1 MHEPR
6 AFSTVHVPEHSLM
19 AAKMSVL
26 PDKTTITVQFRR
38 ALEQIAILLLT
49 QASKD
54 WPIITADIETPLAA
68 ITGAKLAQPIVFLCR
83 FCGPVFDYSKEC
95 CASFPQADVR
105 HIGLYRYELAC
116 GRSITIA
123 VTGSSGRVPRCLA
136 RPNVAY
142 WTQCDGSGHAFKG
155 QGAITTEFICVVA
168 CAIGVE
174 HLRSAYPYIPVY
186 SAAID
191 PELNEFGYI
200 VPRRATPAIA
210 TSEPCGS

>member
-26 PDKTTITVQFRR
+26 PDKTTITVQSR

-123 VTGSSGRVPRCLA
+123 VTGSSR
-136 RPNVAY
+136 
-142 WTQCDGSGHAFKG
+142 
-155 QGAITTEFICVVA
+155 
-168 CAIGVE
+168 
-174 HLRSAYPYIPVY
+174 
-186 SAAID
+186 
-191 PELNEFGYI
+191 
-200 VPRRATPAIA
+200 
-210 TSEPCGS
+210 